1 MKRFRSKEQN
11 ITYTP
16 FRTVNSIEENGIELT
31 YTYGPDQSRY
41 KGIWKNNGTQ
51 YRKRIY
57 ASGYEINEETLNGV
71 TTTQNISYVSSPNGL
86 CAIYVEENGSGTF
99 YYVHTDHLGSITAV
113 TNTTGNVI
121 ARQNFDAWGRR
132 RKVQDYALKTN
143 TLILP
148 LDVKHIPYAITQ
160 QYKSQHQ

>member
-1 MKRFRSKEQN
+1 MNKEFLTSRDINISKNKKARPAAISLNEQN

-57 ASGYEINEETLNGV
+57 ASGYEINEETVNGF
-71 TTTQNISYVSSPNGL
+71 TTTHNISYVSALVYFNPLFRKSMN
-86 CAIYVEENGSGTF
+86 S
-99 YYVHTDHLGSITAV
+99 SI
-113 TNTTGNVI
+113 
-121 ARQNFDAWGRR
+121 
-132 RKVQDYALKTN
+132 
-143 TLILP
+143 LI
-148 LDVKHIPYAITQ
+148 V
-160 QYKSQHQ
+160 